1 MLPNGAKQLPISKM
15 NMGGMGSK
23 MIQTVMQKK
32 NVDPLPVMIN
42 KAREQGV
49 KFVACTMSMGI
60 MGIEREELYDFV
72 DFGGVATYLGDA
84 EQANLNLFL

>member
-1 MLPNGAKQLPISKM
+1 
-15 NMGGMGSK
+15 
-23 MIQTVMQKK
+23 
-32 NVDPLPVMIN
+32 MIN